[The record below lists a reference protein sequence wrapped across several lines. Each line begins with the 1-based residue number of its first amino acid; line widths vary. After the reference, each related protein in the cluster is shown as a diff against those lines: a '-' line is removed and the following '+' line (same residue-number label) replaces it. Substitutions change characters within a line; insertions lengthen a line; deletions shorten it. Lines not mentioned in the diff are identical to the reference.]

1 MQTSEHDEL
10 LIQRCVDNELSPAET
25 QQLLRRLESLD
36 CGWKQLA
43 CGFLEDRSLQTAFS
57 HRQSSNADVD
67 MVAQHAVP
75 RDSRTEP
82 LSTIHGSRRSTVRH
96 WWSHPMTSLV
106 LSTAIA
112 FVGGMLIHD
121 SLRDATSPMSPSG
134 MQSVEAQLPAEL
146 KSEIRVPAY
155 RVQWPTNDKQYEV
168 PAFGVN
174 DVWEMDRNH
183 PLFSDDQSG
192 VGWMIVPAGETRSML
207 IPVSADPAANFQ

>member
-1 MQTSEHDEL
+1 MLTNERDEL
-10 LIQRCVDNELSPAET
+10 LIQRCIDNELTPAET
-25 QQLLRRLESLD
+25 QQLLRRLEGLD

-43 CGFLEDRSLQTAFS
+43 CGFLEDRCLQAAFS
-57 HRQSSNADVD
+57 QQRPSNVEVD
-67 MVAQHAVP
+67 MAAKRVVP
-75 RDSRTEP
+75 RDSRSEQSP
-82 LSTIHGSRRSTVRH
+82 SIPVSRPSRVRH
-96 WWSHPMTSLV
+96 WWSHPMTSMV

-121 SLRDATSPMSPSG
+121 SLRDAASPMNSSG
-134 MQSVEAQLPAEL
+134 MQSVEAHLPADL
-146 KSEIRVPAY
+146 KSGIRAPAY
-155 RVQWPTNDKQYEV
+155 RVQWPTNDDQYEV

-207 IPVSADPAANFQ
+207 IPVSTDPAGSFQ

>member
-1 MQTSEHDEL
+1 MLTNEHDEL

-43 CGFLEDRSLQTAFS
+43 CGFLEDRCL
-57 HRQSSNADVD
+57 QSSFSRRLPANVD
-67 MVAQHAVP
+67 LDPVAQHVVP
-75 RDSRTEP
+75 KVARSEQLP
-82 LSTIHGSRRSTVRH
+82 AIHSSRRSTVRQ

-121 SLRDATSPMSPSG
+121 SLRDGTSPLSPPG
-134 MQSVEAQLPAEL
+134 IQSAQAQRPADPQFG
-146 KSEIRVPAY
+146 RQAPAY
-155 RVQWPTNDKQYEV
+155 RVQWPTNNQPYEV
-168 PAFGVN
+168 PAFGLN

-207 IPVSADPAANFQ
+207 IPVSADPAGNFQ

>member
-1 MQTSEHDEL
+1 MLTSENDEL
-10 LIQRCVDNELSPAET
+10 LIQRCVDGELSPAET
-25 QQLLRRLESLD
+25 RQLLLRLERLD

-43 CGFLEDRSLQTAFS
+43 CGFLEDRCLQRTFS
-57 HRQSSNADVD
+57 QQRLSNGDVTP
-67 MVAQHAVP
+67 VREPVVP
-75 RDSRTEP
+75 KVSRTEQLRSIP
-82 LSTIHGSRRSTVRH
+82 GSRRSTVRQ

-121 SLRDATSPMSPSG
+121 TWRDSISTVNSSEI
-134 MQSVEAQLPAEL
+134 QSAQAQLPVDAKL
-146 KSEIRVPAY
+146 GMRAPAY
-155 RVQWPTNDKQYEV
+155 RVQWPTNDEQLEV

-192 VGWMIVPAGETRSML
+192 VSWMIVPAGETRSML
-207 IPVSADPAANFQ
+207 IPVSADPAGNFQ

>member
-1 MQTSEHDEL
+1 MLTNEHDEL

-25 QQLLRRLESLD
+25 QQLLRRLELLD
-36 CGWKQLA
+36 CGWKKLA
-43 CGFLEDRSLQTAFS
+43 CGFLEDRCLQLAFS
-57 HRQSSNADVD
+57 QQRSSNADVE
-67 MVAQHAVP
+67 MVAP
-75 RDSRTEP
+75 RPVSRVARTQQT
-82 LSTIHGSRRSTVRH
+82 SAMHDTRQSSVRH

-121 SLRDATSPMSPSG
+121 SLRDGTSPLSPSG
-134 MQSVEAQLPAEL
+134 LQSVDVQLPSEL
-146 KSEIRVPAY
+146 NSGKRAPAY
-155 RVQWPTNDKQYEV
+155 RVRWPTDDEQYEV

-207 IPVSADPAANFQ
+207 IPVSADPTGSFQ